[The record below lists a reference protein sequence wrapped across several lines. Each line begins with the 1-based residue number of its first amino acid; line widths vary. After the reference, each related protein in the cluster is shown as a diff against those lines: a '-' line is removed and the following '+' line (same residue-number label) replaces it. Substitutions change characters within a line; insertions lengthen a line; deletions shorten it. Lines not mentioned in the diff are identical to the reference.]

1 MTMADVLTKSEQD
14 MDTAISDLTDGQRT
28 FAHNYGDGVS
38 SQTRQL
44 LHGAF
49 VATAAGLALGG
60 LVGAALG
67 YWRG

>member
-1 MTMADVLTKSEQD
+1 MADVLTKSQQD
-14 MDTAISDLTDGQRT
+14 MDTAISDLKDGQRT
-28 FAHNYGDGVS
+28 FTHNYGDGVS

-44 LHGAF
+44 LHGTF